1 MTSDLTKPA
10 DEMRDLVASVHD
22 YAKANLAPKTVID
35 REAEFR
41 HFRMWCESK
50 GLPSLPSTPEV
61 VCMYLAARVEGKVR
75 IEWRGRGGELRSST
89 KRITVV
95 HAEVLYRAIIWVH
108 RENGHEWP
116 YAEPRVMRVMK
127 GMRRTHGKP
136 PRRVAALEIGT
147 LKAGL
152 VGYKAPW
159 PPERRLRDVTLLSLG
174 FFGALRRGEL
184 LALCVE
190 DIEFVPEGM
199 VITIRKSKTDQERQ
213 GAQLGIPSQK
223 DPAICPVALTR
234 QWLAWMKDEAYIT
247 AGHLFRRLDTNGCMG
262 DKPLTTNVV
271 ADLVRSFVEQ
281 AGLDPKVFA
290 GHSLRAGFIT
300 SAAKK
305 GASLPK
311 IMRQSRHKSERMAM
325 TYIRP
330 ATLFDDNAADGMGDD
345 DEEKKR

>member
-1 MTSDLTKPA
+1 
-10 DEMRDLVASVHD
+10 
-22 YAKANLAPKTVID
+22 
-35 REAEFR
+35 
-41 HFRMWCESK
+41 
-50 GLPSLPSTPEV
+50 
-61 VCMYLAARVEGKVR
+61 MYLAARIEGKVR

-108 RENGHEWP
+108 REAGHEWP
-116 YAEPRVMRVMK
+116 YAEPQVMRVMK

-247 AGHLFRRLDTNGCMG
+247 AGHLFRRMDTNGCLG
-262 DKPLTTNVV
+262 TA
-271 ADLVRSFVEQ
+271 ADHERRGGPRALVR
-281 AGLDPKVFA
+281 
-290 GHSLRAGFIT
+290 RAGGAGPQGVRRALAEGRVHHERGEAGRL
-300 SAAKK
+300 AAEDH
-305 GASLPK
+305 AAVAA
-311 IMRQSRHKSERMAM
+311 QER
-325 TYIRP
+325 
-330 ATLFDDNAADGMGDD
+330 ADGDGVHPAGDAVRRQRGRWD
-345 DEEKKR
+345 GR